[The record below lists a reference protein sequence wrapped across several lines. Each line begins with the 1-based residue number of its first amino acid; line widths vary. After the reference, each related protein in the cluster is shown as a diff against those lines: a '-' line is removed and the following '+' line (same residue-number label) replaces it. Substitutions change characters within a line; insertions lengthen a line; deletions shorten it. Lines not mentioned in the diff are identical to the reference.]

1 MSYILD
7 ELACY
12 VERKKIASSLDLSSS
27 LGYAATHHW
36 SYPRTANGDKWSRG
50 HNQRI
55 TRVK

>member
-27 LGYAATHHW
+27 LPAAHC